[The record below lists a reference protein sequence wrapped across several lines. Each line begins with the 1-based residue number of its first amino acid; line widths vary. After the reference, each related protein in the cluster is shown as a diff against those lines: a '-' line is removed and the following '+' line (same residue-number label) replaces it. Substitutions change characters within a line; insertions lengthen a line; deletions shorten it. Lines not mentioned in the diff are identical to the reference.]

1 MYVVQSTQTLVTFS
15 HGISLFLAIYNLVM
29 RCNLF
34 MHNINYD
41 SYEVIKLQNF
51 ALCYYSNVGPF
62 NLILNNLQS

>member
-1 MYVVQSTQTLVTFS
+1 MYIVLSTQTLVTFS
-15 HGISLFLAIYNLVM
+15 YGISLCPGHYNLVM

-34 MHNINYD
+34 MHSIKYD

-51 ALCYYSNVGPF
+51 GLCYYSNVGPF